1 MDVARLSRASYSG
14 ADFNKTELGSSI
26 MVMQAMHSGKGSKVV
41 KLFFFALLILAAGG
55 LVLTDVG
62 GFFRGGVSQSDVAKV
77 GDKTISIASFD
88 RTTRRTLARMNMAP
102 QQAYEMGYVNRILS
116 SEIRRLAFQQVGQD
130 FGIRIGREMVA
141 RQINDMISPQLRE
154 GQNKQQAFE
163 MILQQQGFTEPEFIN
178 VVASEA
184 TVGLLGKA
192 LQNQYLGA
200 SEALAQDLYQY
211 QNESRNVEFITFLH
225 SDYDDVEQPSDVEL
239 EKLYQATKENYAIP
253 ETRNITVGIIKDD
266 ALKSSIEVTEERV
279 RDIYDDE
286 IASFTIPEERV
297 LEQAVFE
304 TESEAQNIAD
314 AIQDGQSMKTA
325 IKETTGNED
334 AYLGEQA
341 FQQDGLIEDISA
353 AVFASDETGK
363 VFGPV
368 ESPLG
373 WHVVVLK
380 DIKEPHTKPFESVKD
395 TIKNE
400 ILQMEFADQKY
411 AIAGEIDDMLAG
423 GASLEEVKQSYPM
436 DTTTIKG
443 VTSIGAM
450 ASQNNPLDQ
459 FGEDATLI
467 TQLSFES
474 FEGESAP
481 VTELGDG
488 RTAIVQVNK
497 VTEKSY
503 VPFEE
508 VKDEIREK
516 WVNDQKRASNTNF
529 LKELLLTAKTE
540 ERSLQAIANE
550 HDKSVLT
557 AKNLKRNEELKS
569 PMTQIG
575 IAQIFKT
582 GLDSMIVFDIENG
595 LAIGKVTSFDYP
607 ELADIDEETLEPIQK
622 ASMQDAAEESI
633 AMFYENK
640 VSDMNIEVNEAVIKR
655 LYGPS
660 ENNM

>member
-1 MDVARLSRASYSG
+1 
-14 ADFNKTELGSSI
+14 
-26 MVMQAMHSGKGSKVV
+26 
-41 KLFFFALLILAAGG
+41 
-55 LVLTDVG
+55 
-62 GFFRGGVSQSDVAKV
+62 
-77 GDKTISIASFD
+77 
-88 RTTRRTLARMNMAP
+88 
-102 QQAYEMGYVNRILS
+102 
-116 SEIRRLAFQQVGQD
+116 
-130 FGIRIGREMVA
+130 
-141 RQINDMISPQLRE
+141 
-154 GQNKQQAFE
+154 
-163 MILQQQGFTEPEFIN
+163 
-178 VVASEA
+178 
-184 TVGLLGKA
+184 
-192 LQNQYLGA
+192 
-200 SEALAQDLYQY
+200 
-211 QNESRNVEFITFLH
+211 
-225 SDYDDVEQPSDVEL
+225 
-239 EKLYQATKENYAIP
+239 
-253 ETRNITVGIIKDD
+253 
-266 ALKSSIEVTEERV
+266 
-279 RDIYDDE
+279 
-286 IASFTIPEERV
+286 
-297 LEQAVFE
+297 
-304 TESEAQNIAD
+304 
-314 AIQDGQSMKTA
+314 
-325 IKETTGNED
+325 
-334 AYLGEQA
+334 
-341 FQQDGLIEDISA
+341 
-353 AVFASDETGK
+353 
-363 VFGPV
+363 
-368 ESPLG
+368 
-373 WHVVVLK
+373 
-380 DIKEPHTKPFESVKD
+380 
-395 TIKNE
+395 
-400 ILQMEFADQKY
+400 MEFADQKY

-436 DTTTIKG
+436 ETTTIKG

-508 VKDEIREK
+508 VKDEIRDK
-516 WVNDQKRASNTNF
+516 WVSDQKRASNTNF
-529 LKELLLTAKTE
+529 VKELLLTAKTE

-550 HDKSVLT
+550 HDKSLLT

-607 ELADIDEETLEPIQK
+607 ELADIDEENIDPIQK

-640 VSDMNIEVNEAVIKR
+640 VNDMNIEVNEAVIKR
-655 LYGPS
+655 LYGPN